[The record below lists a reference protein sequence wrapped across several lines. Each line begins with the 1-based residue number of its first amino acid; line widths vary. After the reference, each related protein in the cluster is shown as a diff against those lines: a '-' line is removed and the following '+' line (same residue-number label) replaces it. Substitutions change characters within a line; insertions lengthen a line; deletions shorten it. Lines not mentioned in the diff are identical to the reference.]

1 MAGIPQVKKVE
12 RRIGRFFRMSMGCFA
27 TLLLMSTGVFGAN
40 VGVIEVQKLSRN
52 PGAWVVLDGRP
63 KAQWQAGHVPGAHS
77 FSWENYTRTDE
88 KGVQFKVLS
97 PREIADA
104 LAALG
109 IGEKTAVV
117 VYGDADSSWG
127 GEGWLVWV
135 LSWLGHKGEVRILS
149 GGIQS
154 WRAANLS
161 VEKGEVRYRGPR
173 LRYRVA
179 LQPQL
184 DISTGELQKVLG
196 KVTLVDTRSTWER
209 LRGTLPGAVA
219 ISWEDFFAGKDRHPL
234 PPAEVKKLLAKH
246 GVDLRKPVVYYCTG
260 GIRSGY
266 AWMVHTLAGLP
277 NGRNYEGGME
287 EWKRLGSP

>member
-1 MAGIPQVKKVE
+1 
-12 RRIGRFFRMSMGCFA
+12 MGCFA
-27 TLLLMSTGVFGAN
+27 ILLLMSTGVFGAN
-40 VGVIEVQKLSRN
+40 VGVIEVQKFSRN

-97 PREIADA
+97 PREMADA

-117 VYGDADSSWG
+117 VYGDADTSWG

-135 LSWLGHKGEVRILS
+135 LSWLGHQGEVRILS

-173 LRYRVA
+173 LRYQVA

-184 DISTGELQKVLG
+184 DISTGELRKVLG